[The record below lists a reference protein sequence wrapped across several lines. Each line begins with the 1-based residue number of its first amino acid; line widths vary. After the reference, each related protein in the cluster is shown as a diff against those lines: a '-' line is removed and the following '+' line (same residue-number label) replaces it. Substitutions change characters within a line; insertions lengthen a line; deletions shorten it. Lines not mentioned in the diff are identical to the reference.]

1 MQILVLFIVGL
12 VVVPILSVH
21 EVRKINKEIKEG
33 NWVIKP
39 VFANSRRALIKPKT
53 FGYLLGIFAV
63 FFILLNIL
71 NVI

>member
-12 VVVPILSVH
+12 VVVPILSAH

-39 VFANSRRALIKPKT
+39 IFANRRVLIKPKT
-53 FGYLLGIFAV
+53 FGYLLGIFIL

>member
-12 VVVPILSVH
+12 VVVPILSAH

-39 VFANSRRALIKPKT
+39 IFANRRVLIKPKT
-53 FGYLLGIFAV
+53 FGYLLGIFFL

>member
-12 VVVPILSVH
+12 VVVPILSAH

-39 VFANSRRALIKPKT
+39 VFANRRVLIKPKT
-53 FGYLLGIFAV
+53 FGYLLGIFIL